1 MVKAQGDIWLRLIV
15 FIIGLL
21 VMSFGIDL
29 FIVSNL
35 GATPWDTL
43 HVGLYEHFGLTI
55 GSWSIIVGFFVLG
68 TSALFLKEWP
78 KFGAY
83 LNMILCGVF
92 IDLFLKLPFMV
103 TPDTLTGK
111 IIMFLAGLLIN
122 GYGMGIYISAKLGAG
137 PRDSFMLAV
146 QQKTGWKVSHVR
158 RGMEVIVLTAGF
170 LLGGPVHIGTILYCI
185 IIGTIVGFALPECQ
199 WLTNKVLR
207 KMGSRKHNNKEI
219 KRGVSL

>member
-1 MVKAQGDIWLRLIV
+1 MNKTSDWGEMVKAQGDIWLRLIV

-68 TSALFLKEWP
+68 PSALFLKEWP

-146 QQKTGWKVSHVR
+146 
-158 RGMEVIVLTAGF
+158 
-170 LLGGPVHIGTILYCI
+170 
-185 IIGTIVGFALPECQ
+185 
-199 WLTNKVLR
+199 
-207 KMGSRKHNNKEI
+207 
-219 KRGVSL
+219 